1 MNMNKYIN
9 RSSCFLVVCCRIGTE
24 YIENHMP
31 ARCAFFRTRTE
42 SESLTIVHWRCLLRM
57 EISSWNTEMTSVGFG
72 GSVCRHHHR
81 RPRDTTDDRW
91 SLRWGSDPK
100 GSIPLD
106 LVEVSWKGWLV
117 SDGIVWSK
125 SLSSRCRDYDIL
137 YIYMY
142 IYTHILY
149 TSTYVHCVRHAVGL
163 CWVLLR
169 PPGAWPKEYGE
180 TSIAFGERDEI
191 DSKLQR
197 SL

>member
-142 IYTHILY
+142 IYIHTHIIYFYICSLCPSCSGIMLGASKTTRCLAERIWRDVY
-149 TSTYVHCVRHAVGL
+149 CVWRTRWDWL
-163 CWVLLR
+163 
-169 PPGAWPKEYGE
+169 
-180 TSIAFGERDEI
+180 
-191 DSKLQR
+191 
-197 SL
+197 